1 MSTPQSHSA
10 VRDEAIASIRETGR
24 AQVLIIGGGINGIA
38 TFRDLALQGID
49 VVLVERGDF
58 ASGASSASSHM
69 VHGGIRYLEN
79 GEFRLVQESVRERND
94 LLATA
99 PHYVKPLKTTIPMYS
114 FFSGL
119 LNAPMKFLF
128 KRQGKPAERGALI
141 IKAGLVMYDLF
152 ATAGRS
158 TPWHRFHGRKRTLEQ
173 LPRLNKNVKYT
184 ATYFDASMHDPERLA
199 LDVLG
204 DGVRADGRAANYVE
218 AVGRNG
224 RSITLRDN
232 ATGDEFD
239 FAPDVVVNASGPWTD
254 LTNEAL
260 GSATEYMGGTKGS
273 HIVLDNPELVAATGG
288 REIFFEHSDGRVV
301 LIYPL
306 KGRAM
311 VGTTDI
317 PADPSQPIRCTES
330 EVDYFL
336 DLISDVYPD
345 IAVSREQIVYKFSGI
360 RPLPRSDASSTG
372 QISRDYHL
380 ATTELDG
387 TPVISVVGGKWT
399 TFRALGETL
408 TDKVL
413 YMLKAPRTVSTR
425 GLTIG
430 GGRDYPE
437 TPGDVTVWLRE
448 KLGADDARTRL
459 LFERYGT
466 RAVQVWEHL
475 QSGDDE
481 LVLDGE
487 LSTRELE
494 WMVSDEHVVHLADV
508 ILRRTSLAFTGR
520 ADIDALRTVADAL
533 AKAAGWSTDRRDEEL
548 AATIELL
555 RDEHDVALDVAELG
569 A

>member
-1 MSTPQSHSA
+1 MTERQNVTD
-10 VRDEAIASIRETGR
+10 VRKRGR
-24 AQVLIIGGGINGIA
+24 SQVLIIGGGINGIA

-58 ASGASSASSHM
+58 ASGATSASSHM

-94 LLATA
+94 LLTTA

-128 KRQGKPAERGALI
+128 QRQGKPAERGALI

-173 LPRLNKNVKYT
+173 LPRLNKGVKYT

-204 DGVRADGRAANYVE
+204 DGVRAGGRAVNYVE

-224 RSITLRDN
+224 NGVTLRDN
-232 ATGDEFD
+232 VTNEEFD
-239 FAPDVVVNASGPWTD
+239 IAADVVVNASGPWTD

-260 GSATEYMGGTKGS
+260 GSATAYMGGTKGS

-288 REIFFEHSDGRVV
+288 REIFFEHKDGRVV
-301 LIYPL
+301 LIYPI

-317 PADPSQPIRCTES
+317 PADPSLPIRCTES

-336 DLISDVYPD
+336 DLISEVYPD
-345 IAVSREQIVYKFSGI
+345 IAVSREQIVYRFSGI
-360 RPLPRSDASSTG
+360 RPLPRSDSSNTG

-380 ATTELDG
+380 AATELDG

-413 YMLKAPRTVSTR
+413 YLLKAPRTVGTR

-430 GGRDYPE
+430 GGRDYPT
-437 TPGDVTVWLRE
+437 TPGDVSVWLRE
-448 KLGADDARTRL
+448 KLGGDDARTRL

-466 RAVQVWEHL
+466 RAAQVWEHL

-481 LVLDGE
+481 LILDGE

-494 WMVSDEHVVHLADV
+494 WMVRDEHVVHLADV

-520 ADIDALRTVADAL
+520 ADIDTLRTVADAL
-533 AKAAGWSTDRRDEEL
+533 AKAAGWSEPRRAEEL
-548 AATIELL
+548 AATVAIL
-555 RDEHDVALDVAELG
+555 RDEHEVAVDAPALRA
-569 A
+569 